1 MQEFESKT
9 LPVVALRG
17 LVLFPHMVLH
27 FDIGRKKSAAALNAA
42 LDDDERLLFLATQK
56 DIENDNPTQKD
67 LYPVGVVA
75 KVRQVMRVPGGDT
88 VRVIV
93 EGGYRGVL
101 SELSKTEP
109 YLCGEIIR
117 VEDKVVKDTDKFYE
131 EALVRQIKERFSEYA
146 EVVPKLAP
154 DMMLTILGEDNGGA
168 LADFIA
174 ANIALKYEDK
184 QMILSENDT
193 LRRMEKLLVILA
205 RETNL
210 LTIEAQIEERVQ
222 EQMDKNQREYYLRE
236 QIKAISD
243 ELDEGDNPQD
253 DAQKYREKIISFNLK
268 PEIEEK
274 LLDDCSKLY
283 KMGPGSHEATVLR
296 NYLDTIIAL
305 PWNVYPKDNYKLSSA
320 RKTLDKDHYGMN
332 KVKER
337 IIEMLAV
344 RKLSPDITGQ
354 ILCLAGP
361 PGVGKT
367 SIAKSVAKAIG
378 RKFARV
384 SLGGVR
390 DEAEIRGHRKTYIG
404 AMPGRIM
411 DAVRQAGSN
420 NAVILLD
427 EVDKLGADF
436 KGDPSSALLEALDG
450 EQNGTFR
457 DHYIEVPYDLS
468 KILFIT
474 TANDKYQIPEPL
486 LDRMEVIDLT
496 SYTHEEKFQ
505 IAKKHLVPK
514 QIKRHG
520 MNSKNLKIKDEVIHE
535 LISGYT
541 REAGVRNLE
550 RTISSLCRKAAV
562 QIADGETEKVTISA
576 SALESLLGPR
586 KFREEHL
593 DEKDEIG
600 VVTGL
605 AWTSVGGETLCVEVA
620 VMDGT
625 GKLELTGNLGDVM
638 KESAHAAVT
647 YLRSHADEYHIPKN
661 FYKDNDIHIHVPE
674 GAVPKDGPSAG
685 VTMATALLSALT
697 NTPVRRDVAMTGE
710 ITLRGRVTAI
720 GGLKEKT
727 MAAYRKGIRKVIIPK
742 ENEPDLAEIDPVVK
756 EAVEFVTASNLSTV
770 FASALVKYNSFTDA
784 AETPKTVEK
793 DKKSEVFPPK
803 HKKDG
808 THPSITQ

>member
-1 MQEFESKT
+1 MQDFESKT
-9 LPVVALRG
+9 IPVVALRG
-17 LVLFPHMVLH
+17 LVLFPNMVLH
-27 FDIGRKKSAAALNAA
+27 FDVGRKKSVAALNAA
-42 LDDDERLLFLATQK
+42 LDNEERTLFLATQK
-56 DIENDNPTQKD
+56 DIEEDDPGKDGIYPT
-67 LYPVGVVA
+67 GVVA
-75 KVRQVMRVPGGDT
+75 VVRQVMRVPGGDAL
-88 VRVIV
+88 RVIV
-93 EGGYRGVL
+93 EGKYRAVL
-101 SELSKTEP
+101 TALPQVSP
-109 YLCGEIIR
+109 YLNGEVIK
-117 VEDKVVKDTDKFYE
+117 VEEQEVKASDRLYE
-131 EALVRQIKERFSEYA
+131 QALVRRLKEEFGEYSEI
-146 EVVPKLAP
+146 VPKMAP
-154 DMMLTILGEDNGGA
+154 DVMLAVLGEENGGR
-168 LADFIA
+168 LADYIA
-174 ANIALKYEDK
+174 SNTALEYKEK
-184 QMILSENDT
+184 QRVLCERNP
-193 LRRMEKLLVILA
+193 LRRMEELLVILA

-210 LTIEAQIEERVQ
+210 LSIEAEIDEKVQ

-243 ELDEGDNPQD
+243 ELDEGDNPQSE
-253 DAQKYREKIISFNLK
+253 AEIYRDKIKSFNLK

-296 NYLDTIIAL
+296 NYLDTVIAL
-305 PWNVYPKDNYKLSSA
+305 PWNVYTKDNYKLDSA
-320 RKTLDKDHYGMN
+320 RKTLDKDHYGMD

-354 ILCLAGP
+354 IICLAGP

-367 SIAKSVAKAIG
+367 SIAKSVAKAMG

-390 DEAEIRGHRKTYIG
+390 DESEIRGHRKTYIG

-411 DAVRQAGSN
+411 DAVRQAGSS
-420 NAVILLD
+420 NALILLD
-427 EVDKLGADF
+427 EVDKLGNDF
-436 KGDPSSALLEALDG
+436 RGDPSSALLEALDG
-450 EQNGTFR
+450 EQNDTFR

-474 TANDKYQIPEPL
+474 TANDKYQIPAPL

-505 IAKKHLVPK
+505 IAKRHLIPK
-514 QIKRHG
+514 QVKRHG
-520 MNSKNLKIKDEVIHE
+520 MNGRSMKIKDEVIHE

-541 REAGVRNLE
+541 RESGVRNLE
-550 RTISSLCRKAAV
+550 RMVSSLCRKAAV
-562 QIADGETEKVTISA
+562 KIAGEEAKSVTISA
-576 SALESLLGPR
+576 PDLENLLGPA

-593 DEKDEIG
+593 DKNDEVG
-600 VVTGL
+600 AVTGL
-605 AWTSVGGETLCVEVA
+605 AWTSVGGETLTVEVA

-625 GKLELTGNLGDVM
+625 GKVELTGNLGDVM

-647 YLRSHADEYHIPKN
+647 YLRAHADELHVPKN
-661 FYKDNDIHIHVPE
+661 FYKEKDIHVHVPE

-727 MAAYRKGIRKVIIPK
+727 MAAYRKGIRTVIIPE
-742 ENEPDLAEIDPVVK
+742 ENAPDLAEVDNVVK
-756 EAVEFVTASNLSTV
+756 EAIEFVPASELSTV
-770 FASALVKYNSFTDA
+770 FATALVKHSNFTDVA
-784 AETPKTVEK
+784 DTVEK
-793 DKKSEVFPPK
+793 AEKAHKKDVIPSN

-808 THPSITQ
+808 DRPSITQ

>member
-56 DIENDNPTQKD
+56 DIEKDNPAQND

-101 SELSKTEP
+101 SSLSKTEP
-109 YLCGEIIR
+109 YLCGEVIR
-117 VEDKVVKDTDKFYE
+117 VEDKAVKDTDKFYE

-154 DMMLTILGEDNGGA
+154 DMMLTVLGEDNGGA
-168 LADFIA
+168 LADFISS
-174 ANIALKYEDK
+174 NIALKYEDK
-184 QMILSENDT
+184 QMILSESDP

-210 LTIEAQIEERVQ
+210 LAIEAQIEERVQ
-222 EQMDKNQREYYLRE
+222 EQMDKNQKEYYLRE
-236 QIKAISD
+236 QIKAISE

-253 DAQKYREKIISFNLK
+253 DAQKYRDKIKSFKLK

-305 PWNVYPKDNYKLSSA
+305 PWNVYTKDNYKLSSA
-320 RKTLDKDHYGMN
+320 RKTLDKDHYGMD

-344 RKLSPDITGQ
+344 RKLAPDITGQ

-367 SIAKSVAKAIG
+367 SIAKSVAKAMG

-390 DEAEIRGHRKTYIG
+390 DESEIRGHRKTYIG

-427 EVDKLGADF
+427 EVDKLGMDY

-450 EQNGTFR
+450 EQNDTFR
-457 DHYIEVPYDLS
+457 DHYLEVPYDLS

-474 TANDKYQIPEPL
+474 TANDKNQIPAPL
-486 LDRMEVIDLT
+486 LDRMEVIDLS

-535 LISGYT
+535 LISSYT

-562 QIADGETEKVTISA
+562 QIADGEKEKVTISS
-576 SALESLLGPR
+576 SALEELIGPR

-593 DEKDEIG
+593 DSNDEIG

-647 YLRSHADEYHIPKN
+647 YLRSHADEYNIPKN
-661 FYKDNDIHIHVPE
+661 FYKEKDIHIHVPE

-710 ITLRGRVTAI
+710 ITLRGRVTPI

-727 MAAYRKGIRKVIIPK
+727 MAAYRKGIRTVIIPK
-742 ENEPDLAEIDPVVK
+742 ENEPDLADVDSVVK

-770 FASALVKYNSFTDA
+770 FATALVKRDNFTDT
-784 AETPKTVEK
+784 AETVKTAEK
-793 DKKSEVFPPK
+793 DKKSEVFSPK
-803 HKKDG
+803 HKKD
-808 THPSITQ
+808 TTQPSITQ